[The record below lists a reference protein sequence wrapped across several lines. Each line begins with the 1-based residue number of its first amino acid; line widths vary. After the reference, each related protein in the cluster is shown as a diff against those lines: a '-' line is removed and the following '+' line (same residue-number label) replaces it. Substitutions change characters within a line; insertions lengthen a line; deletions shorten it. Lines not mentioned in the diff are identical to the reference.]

1 MGERINEGGGG
12 SFPGDLELPIDSK
25 RAVASAMRSRSNK
38 NRSLFNVLLTRTFST
53 VARCVTLSSH
63 SQWQRKVKVV
73 RYGGDVE
80 IAISFVSS
88 GRNDRRSF
96 GFTI

>member
-12 SFPGDLELPIDSK
+12 FPGDLELPIDSK
-25 RAVASAMRSRSNK
+25 RAVASATRSRSNK